1 MTGRKW
7 FFWIMKHLWNRLK
20 IQLEISAPSTLWPV
34 WRFSVTFL
42 DFLANINFSSFHRGA
57 CLVYCCVAGGPPH
70 ILIVVITHHS
80 WHSISKKPKHKKNY
94 TNIHRQCITQPGK
107 SILNLSLKK
116 RWKTR
121 MECMIFW
128 QATIYAEPL
137 RSRSVAF

>member
-70 ILIVVITHHS
+70 ILIVVIST
-80 WHSISKKPKHKKNY
+80 IADTPSKKPKHKKTIPTYNY
-94 TNIHRQCITQPGK
+94 TDSVLHSQEKVSWICRLKRGGK
-107 SILNLSLKK
+107 HAWSAWFFDKPRSTLNLCVVGL
-116 RWKTR
+116 
-121 MECMIFW
+121 
-128 QATIYAEPL
+128 
-137 RSRSVAF
+137 